1 MCTGTSSTSSA
12 STEMVA
18 DGETRRSKRVKVA
31 PTRSYAPEVEE
42 ESLEVSPHATSGITT
57 RNTEL
62 TAAVQHQQVP
72 HEEMVLSSEEE
83 ESENDSDSSLL
94 QPLEDTVQ
102 QQFQDE
108 MVSSDEEIE
117 NDSSSSSVHLD
128 TIKQSSRNKRKRRAP
143 IRLFDDRFNDLMVFK
158 AKYGHCDVSTLG
170 ENASLGQWCSK
181 LRGSYK
187 KYQNNQKPTKNETI
201 R

>member
-42 ESLEVSPHATSGITT
+42 ESLEVSPHATSGIAT

-62 TAAVQHQQVP
+62 TAAVRHQQGP

-83 ESENDSDSSLL
+83 ESENDSSLL
-94 QPLEDTVQ
+94 QPLEDTVH

-117 NDSSSSSVHLD
+117 ND
-128 TIKQSSRNKRKRRAP
+128 
-143 IRLFDDRFNDLMVFK
+143 
-158 AKYGHCDVSTLG
+158 
-170 ENASLGQWCSK
+170 
-181 LRGSYK
+181 
-187 KYQNNQKPTKNETI
+187 
-201 R
+201 